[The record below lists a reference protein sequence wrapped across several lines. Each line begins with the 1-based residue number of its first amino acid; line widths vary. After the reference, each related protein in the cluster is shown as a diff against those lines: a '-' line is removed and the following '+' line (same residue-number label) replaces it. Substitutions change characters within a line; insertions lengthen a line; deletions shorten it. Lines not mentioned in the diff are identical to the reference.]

1 MNQAKSG
8 NEIVHLLTVSASE
21 LQTLFE
27 KGKRDQLSCVI
38 CDKPVKLFIGIHETP
53 CFYHSDPSRPA
64 CEMPNPISKPETK
77 PLEYMEQNGFRIP
90 KSRTITET
98 KSVIEP
104 FLKSRTITGNPP
116 YLDKPSV
123 RTELLD
129 PYFQELSE
137 KGIMLDDE
145 QLKAVKTIDG
155 PVLVLSGAG
164 SGKTRV
170 LTVRTAYMLTVEKI
184 NPKSIMLVTFTAKSA
199 KEMQQRL
206 ISYPYMSPSLVSQ
219 IVSGTFHSIFYKIL
233 IFHEP
238 AKWQRD
244 FLLKWN
250 WEKEKILKQAGRE
263 LELDEKEFA
272 YDQALQQIGLWKN
285 SLIFPDDVKPNDDWE
300 KSCLFLYKKYE
311 AYKEQTSKYDFDDM
325 LVGCYVFLKSH
336 PDLLLKY
343 QQRFRYFL
351 VDEFQ
356 DINKVQYELIKLLS
370 AETKNVCAVGDD
382 DQAIYSFRGSD
393 PKYILNFNHDFP
405 GSQVVKLTENYRSS
419 HEIVATANRMI
430 KRNQHRMDKSM
441 RAQHNQGNPAVLFYP
456 HDEELEA
463 TMIVTDIQ
471 EKIAKGANPGDFAIL
486 YRTHTMSR
494 AIFERL
500 ASSNLPFVIERDAD
514 SFYQRRVIHGMLAFM
529 RLSLN
534 PQDSKAASDVLS
546 SLFLKQS
553 VLQELKAQ
561 TILQDCD
568 FIDAFAFVKTGH
580 AFQERKL
587 KAIPAQ
593 IRSIKTMS
601 PLVALEVIEKDL
613 GYQEYV
619 KKRGNEANL
628 EKGSDDI
635 RDLKVAANRF
645 PTVASFLDHVDH
657 MTAMVQEVKQ
667 LSKHFKDAIQL
678 TTIHRSKGLEYQSVY
693 ILAAVD
699 GSLPHDFALDSYR
712 KGELGPLE
720 EERRLLYV
728 AATRAKKDL
737 YISVPQTR
745 RGRTAHP
752 SRFLNL

>member
-1 MNQAKSG
+1 
-8 NEIVHLLTVSASE
+8 
-21 LQTLFE
+21 
-27 KGKRDQLSCVI
+27 
-38 CDKPVKLFIGIHETP
+38 
-53 CFYHSDPSRPA
+53 
-64 CEMPNPISKPETK
+64 
-77 PLEYMEQNGFRIP
+77 
-90 KSRTITET
+90 
-98 KSVIEP
+98 
-104 FLKSRTITGNPP
+104 
-116 YLDKPSV
+116 
-123 RTELLD
+123 
-129 PYFQELSE
+129 
-137 KGIMLDDE
+137 
-145 QLKAVKTIDG
+145 
-155 PVLVLSGAG
+155 
-164 SGKTRV
+164 
-170 LTVRTAYMLTVEKI
+170 
-184 NPKSIMLVTFTAKSA
+184 
-199 KEMQQRL
+199 MQQRL

-336 PDLLLKY
+336 PELLLKY

-430 KRNQHRMDKSM
+430 KRNQHRMDKTM

-471 EKIAKGANPGDFAIL
+471 EKISKGANPGDFAIL

-500 ASSNLPFVIERDAD
+500 ASSNLPFVIEKDAD

-529 RLSLN
+529 RLSLH

-619 KKRGNEANL
+619 KKRGNEAHL

-728 AATRAKKDL
+728 AATRAKKNL

>member
-38 CDKPVKLFIGIHETP
+38 CDNPVKLFIGIHETP
-53 CFYHSDPSRPA
+53 YFYHSDPSRPA

-98 KSVIEP
+98 KTVIEP

-145 QLKAVKTIDG
+145 QLKAVKTIEG

-336 PDLLLKY
+336 PDLLFKY

-500 ASSNLPFVIERDAD
+500 ASSNLPFVIEKDAD

-728 AATRAKKDL
+728 AATRAKKNL

>member
-1 MNQAKSG
+1 MKQAKSG

-53 CFYHSDPSRPA
+53 YFYHSDPSRTA
-64 CEMPNPISKPETK
+64 CEMPSFTQKNETK
-77 PLEYMEQNGFRIP
+77 PLEYMEQNGFKIP

-98 KSVIEP
+98 KPVIEP

-116 YLDKPSV
+116 FLKKTSIS
-123 RTELLD
+123 TEQKD
-129 PYFQELSE
+129 PYFQELFSS
-137 KGIMLDDE
+137 GVILDDE
-145 QLKAVKTIDG
+145 QLKAAKTIEG

-170 LTVRTAYMLTVEKI
+170 LTVRTAYMITVEKI

-199 KEMQQRL
+199 KEMQKRL
-206 ISYPYMSPSLVSQ
+206 ISYPYMTPSLVSQ

-238 AKWQRD
+238 AKWQRE

-336 PDLLLKY
+336 PELLLKY

-405 GSQVVKLTENYRSS
+405 GSQIVKLTENYRSS
-419 HEIVATANRMI
+419 HEIVATANKLI
-430 KRNQHRMDKSM
+430 KRNQHRMDKTM

-471 EKIAKGANPGDFAIL
+471 EKISKGANPGDFAIL

-500 ASSNLPFVIERDAD
+500 ASSNLPFVIEKDAD
-514 SFYQRRVIHGMLAFM
+514 SFYQRRVIQGMLAFM
-529 RLSLN
+529 RLSLH

-546 SLFLKQS
+546 SLFLRQG

-601 PLVALEVIEKDL
+601 PLVAIEIIEKDL

-645 PTVASFLDHVDH
+645 PTVAAFLDHVDH

-693 ILAAVD
+693 VLAAVD
-699 GSLPHDFALDSYR
+699 GSIPHDFALDSYR

-728 AATRAKKDL
+728 AATRAKKNL
-737 YISVPQTR
+737 YLSIPQTR

-752 SRFLNL
+752 SRFLNF

>member
-1 MNQAKSG
+1 LHS
-8 NEIVHLLTVSASE
+8 VSASE

-27 KGKRDQLSCVI
+27 KGKRDQLSCII
-38 CDKPVKLFIGIHETP
+38 CHKPVKLFIGIHEAP
-53 CFYHSDPSRPA
+53 YFYHSDPSRA
-64 CEMPNPISKPETK
+64 DCEVPNIEPINEDK
-77 PLEYMEQNGFRIP
+77 PLEYMEQNGFKIP
-90 KSRTITET
+90 KSRTITEKKIIT
-98 KSVIEP
+98 EP
-104 FLKSRTITGNPP
+104 YLKSRTITGNPP
-116 YLDKPSV
+116 YADKPSILAQL
-123 RTELLD
+123 ED
-129 PYFQELSE
+129 PYFQELSSR
-137 KGIMLDDE
+137 GVVLDSE
-145 QLKAVKTIDG
+145 QLKAVMTIDG
-155 PVLVLSGAG
+155 PLLVLSGAG

-170 LTVRTAYMLTVEKI
+170 LTVRTAYMLTVKKI

-206 ISYPYMSPSLVSQ
+206 LSYPYMTPSLVSQ

-238 AKWQRD
+238 TKWQRD
-244 FLLKWN
+244 LLLKWD

-263 LELDEKEFA
+263 LELDDKEFA

-285 SLIFPDDVKPNDDWE
+285 SLVFPDDIKPNDDWE

-311 AYKEQTSKYDFDDM
+311 EYKGQTGKYDFDDM
-325 LVGCYVFLKSH
+325 LVGCYIFFKNHPEFLK
-336 PDLLLKY
+336 KY
-343 QQRFRYFL
+343 QQRFHYFL

-370 AETKNVCAVGDD
+370 AESKNVCAVGDD

-393 PKYILNFNHDFP
+393 PKYILNFNYDFP
-405 GSQVVKLTENYRSS
+405 GSKVVKLTENYRSS

-430 KRNQHRMDKSM
+430 KRNQHRMEKKMS
-441 RAQHNQGNPAVLFYP
+441 AQHNHGNPPVLFYP

-463 TMIVTDIQ
+463 TMIVSDIQ
-471 EKIAKGANPGDFAIL
+471 EKIAKGANPGDFAVL

-500 ASSNLPFVIERDAD
+500 AASNLPFVIEKDAD
-514 SFYQRRVIHGMLAFM
+514 SFYQRRVIRGMLSFM
-529 RLSLN
+529 RLSLF

-553 VLQELKAQ
+553 ILQELKAQ

-587 KAIPAQ
+587 KTIPAQ
-593 IRSIKTMS
+593 IRSIKSMS
-601 PLVALEVIEKDL
+601 PLVALEIIEKDL

-645 PTVASFLDHVDH
+645 ATVASFLDHVDH
-657 MTAMVQEVKQ
+657 MTAMIQEVKQ

-693 ILAAVD
+693 VLAAVD
-699 GSLPHDFALDSYR
+699 GSIPHDFALESYR
-712 KGELGPLE
+712 KGELAPLE

-728 AATRAKKDL
+728 ASTRAKKEL
-737 YISVPQTR
+737 YLSVLQTR

-752 SRFLNL
+752 SRFLKF